1 MRKVVHKWFWAW
13 DYDKE
18 EVWLNEMAAKG
29 LALVGTDFC
38 KYEFEECTPGEY
50 GIQIEMLDCNAKSES
65 GRQYISFVEETGA
78 EHVGSWLRWVYF
90 RKKLACG
97 EEFRLFSDKD
107 SLIQHL
113 KKIIAFLMFLGILN
127 LWIGVFN
134 VIIGAAN
141 GTVNFP
147 LGSLNI
153 VIGAMAI
160 GGAVKLKKKKSAL
173 ENERMISE

>member
-1 MRKVVHKWFWAW
+1 MRKVIRKLFWAW

-18 EVWLNEMAAKG
+18 EAWLNEMAAKG
-29 LALVGTDFC
+29 LALISTGFC

-50 GIQIEMLDCNAKSES
+50 GIQLEMLDCNAKSES

-78 EHVGSWLRWVYF
+78 EHVGSWLSWVYF
-90 RKKLACG
+90 RKKLAYG

-107 SLIQHL
+107 SLIRHL
-113 KKIIAFLMFLGILN
+113 KKIIAFLLFLGIFN
-127 LWIGVFN
+127 LWVGVFN
-134 VIIGAAN
+134 VIIGALN
-141 GTVNFP
+141 GTANFP
-147 LGSLNI
+147 LGSINI
-153 VIGAMAI
+153 VLGAMAI